1 MGVAWPTPEYNLPR
15 GTSGLPVVTRPPPPP
30 YPLRGRRIRPALPLG
45 PARSGRAPSRCPAWP
60 DPYLSRSGLPPEASR
75 LPSGY
80 SISRAVALASVDN
93 SIPPDLLPRLR
104 TVLAETRVCDG
115 LYIRD
120 LANIALDERAG
131 SRPTPC
137 PAGPSGDPPGPRAPC
152 SRRPPG
158 PGPAP
163 TLPGPAL
170 PAAAPRGNV
179 SPPAAAVSPVTGPS
193 GRPSPLSSIGDFSVD
208 LDNSG
213 SDSDA
218 TSLAASDGPPPTPPG
233 ATPYSSPSPIPARRP
248 PRSSP
253 SPARRPAARAT
264 LHWPPRSR
272 RPGPPTPAD
281 EDPALPSSEPE
292 LEQ

>member
-30 YPLRGRRIRPALPLG
+30 YPLRCRRIRPALPLG

-170 PAAAPRGNV
+170 PAAAPREL
-179 SPPAAAVSPVTGPS
+179 SPLQRRCQLRHRPLPVPPLHSAPSVTSPSTSTTPGRTATRPPLPPRMARHQPLRAPRRHPVLLSVAHPRSPTPSIVAEPGPTPGRPRYPPLAAAVPEP
-193 GRPSPLSSIGDFSVD
+193 
-208 LDNSG
+208 
-213 SDSDA
+213 
-218 TSLAASDGPPPTPPG
+218 GPPPDTCGRGP
-233 ATPYSSPSPIPARRP
+233 
-248 PRSSP
+248 
-253 SPARRPAARAT
+253 RPA
-264 LHWPPRSR
+264 L
-272 RPGPPTPAD
+272 
-281 EDPALPSSEPE
+281 L
-292 LEQ
+292 